1 MERFKHGY
9 ETQHT
14 ANANGKEIIN
24 PVAYLN
30 SIDNGINTTER
41 W

>member
-9 ETQHT
+9 ATKHT
-14 ANANGKEIIN
+14 ANANGKEIIKL
-24 PVAYLN
+24 VAYLN
-30 SIDNGINTTER
+30 SIDNGINITER